1 MGKKRLLYLN
11 NGTKKIAINKLDY
24 YFENIG
30 LEVEKYWAYNNEFP
44 DSLTSYDGI
53 FISGSPHGAYEDLS
67 FINYEH
73 ELILEAAKKNI
84 PMLGVCFGQQIIA
97 SALCGRK
104 QVFRRKKCEV
114 GYKWLKT
121 TKYMQNDRISSHLG
135 KSVYMFVW
143 HNDEVYPNHPDLK
156 IIAYSDD
163 CPNHIFRYKDK
174 AIWGIQGH
182 PEITLKESKDWFEE
196 NREDLEKD
204 GANIDDLLRDAD
216 EATPAKMMIERF
228 AKLI

>member
-1 MGKKRLLYLN
+1 
-11 NGTKKIAINKLDY
+11 
-24 YFENIG
+24 
-30 LEVEKYWAYNNEFP
+30 
-44 DSLTSYDGI
+44 
-53 FISGSPHGAYEDLS
+53 
-67 FINYEH
+67 
-73 ELILEAAKKNI
+73 
-84 PMLGVCFGQQIIA
+84 
-97 SALCGRK
+97 
-104 QVFRRKKCEV
+104 
-114 GYKWLKT
+114 
-121 TKYMQNDRISSHLG
+121 MQNDRISSHLG

-174 AIWGIQGH
+174 DIWGIQGH

-204 GANIDDLLRDAD
+204 GANIDDLLRNAD
-216 EATPAKMMIERF
+216 EASPAKMMIERF